1 MSQQDSRNKPQH
13 RAQTELKQCLRA
25 LENKKPYP
33 SPPGIVLSE
42 QTCRQLARHIQ
53 TLLRKQ
59 LH

>member
-13 RAQTELKQCLRA
+13 SAQAELKQCLRA
-25 LENKKPYP
+25 LENNKPHP
-33 SPPGIVLSE
+33 ASPGITLSE

-53 TLLRKQ
+53 ILLRKQ